1 MFVHLNL
8 KSQNHGLLKNKLISG
23 DIFLMSYPDM
33 YFIKKKEEPL
43 SQGDIFSRFDDKIIP
58 KSEEEELGFIILT
71 YTYDLEHPDDLSYIL
86 FCPVLD
92 FDILIKKY
100 LEINK
105 NKKLTN
111 INEMLMSKV
120 NNIFSNDN
128 RYHFFLSPIPKVCK
142 NPAFAHLEQITKIS
156 KKYMDNL
163 LKNRKISLKKPW
175 REKLGWMVG
184 NLFNRIALK
193 DIEKNLPSQY
203 IQSSDSF
210 KIFIEIRC
218 NQIKNSLIVYLEKD
232 NEISNILKDKILPIF
247 LEHDKTTRDMI
258 KTKLTQTHSDVEIEK
273 ILETLTS
280 EINER
285 DNDFL
290 RDIIIFEKKHHK
302 LDNFSINVIF
312 KSIINEVFDSLSN

>member
-1 MFVHLNL
+1 
-8 KSQNHGLLKNKLISG
+8 
-23 DIFLMSYPDM
+23 M

-71 YTYDLEHPDDLSYIL
+71 YTCDLEHPDDLSYIL

-156 KKYMDNL
+156 EEYMDNL

-175 REKLGWMVG
+175 REKLGWMAG

-193 DIEKNLPSQY
+193 DIEKKLPSQY

-210 KIFIEIRC
+210 KKFIEIRC
-218 NQIKNSLIVYLEKD
+218 NQIKNSLKAYLEKD
-232 NEISNILKDKILPIF
+232 NESSNILKDKILPIF
-247 LEHDKTTRDMI
+247 LEHDKTTRNMI
-258 KTKLTQTHSDVEIEK
+258 KTKLTQTHSDAEIEK
-273 ILETLTS
+273 FLETLTS

-312 KSIINEVFDSLSN
+312 KSIIKEVFKS

>member
-1 MFVHLNL
+1 
-8 KSQNHGLLKNKLISG
+8 
-23 DIFLMSYPDM
+23 M